1 MAERQLGAVTG
12 ATPLDAAH
20 GRGAAEPAAPGAGA
34 ADPRGIA
41 TRESRWSS
49 WRRPSGIVA
58 ILVLAYAAVVAIT
71 YLLHPADDAM
81 ALVSDFAE
89 VPIELVGFLMCL
101 AVVVV
106 ERRRAARLAW
116 ILFAVAT
123 AADGLGNLAYGLLDQ
138 AGLTTSPSI
147 ADACYLAFYPLLL
160 VGLLVLPTASR
171 TRDLLDWRVA
181 SNVAIVIVGGSMA
194 VLHFVLAPVIPE
206 LTGDPLQSAILIAY
220 PVGDLALLAALA
232 TVSTRRPFAGDQGA
246 IALIG
251 GVVSLWLVA
260 DILYAVSTATGD
272 TTRTAA
278 SDLLYIGGALCMLL
292 AAQSSLAQQGRS
304 DRDVPAPSTDATR
317 VGPYVMLLLGSVTLI
332 AAAIAAYV
340 EIALLAV
347 MAVGLTA
354 LVVARQV
361 VDERER
367 RRADALLVEAHR
379 SAATEARW
387 KARHDPLTGLA
398 NRARL
403 EELLR
408 LELMAS
414 TSASRPVTVAF
425 IDLDAF
431 KAVNDTLGHAAGDEL
446 LVAVA
451 QRLGRAVRSTDTV
464 VRLGGDEFA
473 IVLPKLAGGAAL
485 DVVVRAVATLDQ
497 PFSISGTSV
506 VVGGSCGLAT
516 SRGIGVDDF
525 DALLSRADTAMY
537 RAKRQR
543 LGPTFFDPAVDAL
556 PELPAGPAGAN
567 AARRLRPSAGVE
579 T

>member
-1 MAERQLGAVTG
+1 M
-12 ATPLDAAH
+12 
-20 GRGAAEPAAPGAGA
+20 
-34 ADPRGIA
+34 
-41 TRESRWSS
+41 S
-49 WRRPSGIVA
+49 
-58 ILVLAYAAVVAIT
+58 
-71 YLLHPADDAM
+71 
-81 ALVSDFAE
+81 LVSDFAE
-89 VPIELVGFLMCL
+89 PPIELVGFLMCV
-101 AVVVV
+101 AVAVV

-116 ILFAVAT
+116 ALFALAT

-138 AGLTTSPSI
+138 AGLPTSPSL

-171 TRDLLDWRVA
+171 TRELLDWRVA

-194 VLHFVLAPVIPE
+194 VLHFVLAPVIPQ
-206 LTGDPLQSAILIAY
+206 LTGDPLQSAILLAY
-220 PVGDLALLAALA
+220 PIGDLALLAALA

-272 TTRTAA
+272 TTTTAA

-304 DRDVPAPSTDATR
+304 DRHVPAPSSDATR

-354 LVVARQV
+354 LVVARQL

-367 RRADALLVEAHR
+367 RRADAMLVEAHR
-379 SAATEARW
+379 SAAAEARW

-414 TSASRPVTVAF
+414 TSPSRPVTVAF

-473 IVLPKLAGGAAL
+473 IVLPKLAGDAAL
-485 DVVVRAVATLDQ
+485 EVVVRAVATLDQ
-497 PFSISGTSV
+497 PFSIAGTSV
-506 VVGGSCGLAT
+506 AVGGSCGLAT
-516 SRGIGVDDF
+516 SRGLGVADF

-543 LGPTFFDPAVDAL
+543 LGPTYFDPAVDAL
-556 PELPAGPAGAN
+556 PAPSAGPAGNTATRLQP
-567 AARRLRPSAGVE
+567 AAAAES
-579 T
+579 